1 MQAPIGA
8 FFIPS
13 TEAKRITVD
22 GLKTKSRTHDLKGG
36 FMFFNK
42 VYFAP
47 EGEVGGGE
55 ATTTTETTDKVVFT
69 PEQQAKIDELISK
82 AFAKGAR
89 SGKKDADAQAQ
100 QAQEQ
105 VKAKDDEL
113 KAARDALEQ
122 EKASIAKERSLLSA
136 SKALSKVGYVLEGDD
151 NDLLIGMVVG
161 DDCESK
167 VATLKKLIDAQVASE
182 VSRKL
187 GESARVPGAGKT
199 STTNEGSKINDLFR
213 QALKR

>member
-22 GLKTKSRTHDLKGG
+22 GLKTKSHTHDLKGG

-42 VYFAP
+42 VYFAAD
-47 EGEVGGGE
+47 GEVGGGE
-55 ATTTTETTDKVVFT
+55 TTTTTETTDKVVFT
-69 PEQQAKIDELISK
+69 PEQQAKIDELINK

-89 SGKKDADAQAQ
+89 SAKKDVDT

-105 VKAKDDEL
+105 VKAKDEEL
-113 KAARDALEQ
+113 QAARDALEK
-122 EKASIAKERSLLSA
+122 EKASIAQERSLLA
-136 SKALSKVGYVLEGDD
+136 ATKALSRVGYVLEGND
-151 NDLLIGMVVG
+151 NDLLVGMVQG

-167 VATLKKLIDAQVASE
+167 VAALKKLIDAQVASE